1 MFLAYFVHHPHPFIW
16 QFSEDWGIRY
26 YGFAYILGFLAA
38 YFGFKQFRKW
48 GWSRLS
54 DDQIGDLM
62 MWSVGGVLIGGRL
75 GYCLFYD
82 WDQTVSDPVSI
93 VAFWRD
99 GGFRGMASHGG
110 VIGVMLATFLYCRK
124 NGLQFLE
131 VIDNLAVFTPI
142 GLGLGR
148 IANFLNGELWGR
160 TTDVPWAFYFGG
172 APGSL
177 PRHPSQLYEA
187 FGEGLLLF
195 VLMLLIRRKNYRA
208 GTVASWFLISYG
220 IIRTF
225 VECFREPDVQIGL
238 KFGFLTQGQLFSTV
252 MILGGLGLLFW
263 IRKTSKEI
271 KRA

>member
-1 MFLAYFVHHPHPFIW
+1 MFLAYFQHQSHPFLW
-16 QFSEDWGIRY
+16 QFSENWGIRY
-26 YGFAYILGFLAA
+26 YGLAYILGFVAA
-38 YFGFKQFRKW
+38 YFGFKQFRKL
-48 GWSRLS
+48 GWSKLN

-62 MWSVGGVLIGGRL
+62 VWIVGGVLIGGRL

-82 WDQTVSDPVSI
+82 WEQTLSDPVSVI
-93 VAFWRD
+93 AFWRE

-110 VIGVMLATFLYCRK
+110 VIGVMLATWLFCRK
-124 NGLQFLE
+124 NGLKFWE

-160 TTDVPWAFYFGG
+160 ATDIPWAFYFKD

-195 VLMLLIRRKNYRA
+195 LIMLLLRRKNYRA
-208 GTVASWFLISYG
+208 GVVSAWFLISYG
-220 IIRTF
+220 IIRSV
-225 VECFREPDVQIGL
+225 VECFREPDAGIPVL
-238 KFGFLTQGQLFSTV
+238 FGFLTRGQMFSAV
-252 MILGGLGLLFW
+252 MILGGMVLLFW
-263 IRKTSKEI
+263 GRGNAGKSKEN
-271 KRA
+271 